1 MNLSLAY
8 IILVLYSTTFVADA
22 AIGINWGRQTA
33 QKLVPSMVVDLI
45 LQNGIKHAR
54 VYSTQKDILEAFVG
68 SGIDLSISIFGYPE
82 VRTPETAKKWLQART
97 KFFDSCNISRVYI
110 GNYVFKDGIT
120 NKTKLNMSMMALES
134 VQNALNEAGYGR
146 VKVTLPC
153 PEGVLINITRPSE
166 AEFRPEI
173 KVEMV
178 STLRFLQ
185 ANNAPFVVE
194 IFPIS
199 HVIDNGWDVS
209 FAFPDNKS
217 THVVTDINGAVYTNV
232 FEFMHDA
239 FAWALRK
246 AGAPDIKIVVGQV
259 GWPTDGYP
267 GANVSTAERFY
278 KHLLPYVVS
287 NKGTPMRPG
296 TPIDTY
302 VHALTDENKM
312 PFFHPFARHWGI
324 YASNGEPKYKIDL
337 TGQGRDI
344 FPPKVKGIMRMPQR
358 WCVFNGNLT
367 DIVRVKN
374 HFYFACTEAD
384 CTSLAYGGSCSRLN
398 FVQNIS
404 FAFNMYFQSQFQS
417 EDACQF
423 NDLGKV
429 TTEDPST
436 GTCIFPVEV
445 VKGEIYESADGSRLG
460 VEMPIPT
467 IFLFFL
473 SVLWTL
479 FWD

>member
-1 MNLSLAY
+1 MNPLILASRPSKIKMNLSLAY

-82 VRTPETAKKWLQART
+82 VRTPETAKKWLQARS

-110 GNYVFKDGIT
+110 GNHVFKDGIT

-185 ANNAPFVVE
+185 ANNAPFVVD

-267 GANVSTAERFY
+267 GVNVSTAERFY

-296 TPIDTY
+296 APIDTY

-312 PFFHPFARHWGI
+312 SFFYPFARHWGI

-358 WCVFNGNLT
+358 C
-367 DIVRVKN
+367 
-374 HFYFACTEAD
+374 
-384 CTSLAYGGSCSRLN
+384 RLN